1 MDSLGSVLKWILN
14 IPSCHFQ
21 LMVVKQRDKLENVM
35 RNFLV
40 EDRGMNGS
48 TGYVEFLCHIHKEI
62 RNVSS

>member
-1 MDSLGSVLKWILN
+1 MRGLIISHYSFL
-14 IPSCHFQ
+14 Q
-21 LMVVKQRDKLENVM
+21 LMLVKQRDKLENVM

>member
-1 MDSLGSVLKWILN
+1 MDS
-14 IPSCHFQ
+14 FQ
-21 LMVVKQRDKLENVM
+21 LMLVKQRDKLENVM

>member
-1 MDSLGSVLKWILN
+1 MRGLIISHHSFL
-14 IPSCHFQ
+14 Q
-21 LMVVKQRDKLENVM
+21 LMLVKQRDKLENVM

>member
-1 MDSLGSVLKWILN
+1 MGIRNADEFHYNLFEQ
-14 IPSCHFQ
+14 FQ
-21 LMVVKQRDKLENVM
+21 LMLVKQRDKLENVM

>member
-1 MDSLGSVLKWILN
+1 
-14 IPSCHFQ
+14 
-21 LMVVKQRDKLENVM
+21 MVVKQRDKLENVM

>member
-1 MDSLGSVLKWILN
+1 ML
-14 IPSCHFQ
+14 
-21 LMVVKQRDKLENVM
+21 VKQRDKLENVM

-48 TGYVEFLCHIHKEI
+48 AGYVEFLCHIHKEI